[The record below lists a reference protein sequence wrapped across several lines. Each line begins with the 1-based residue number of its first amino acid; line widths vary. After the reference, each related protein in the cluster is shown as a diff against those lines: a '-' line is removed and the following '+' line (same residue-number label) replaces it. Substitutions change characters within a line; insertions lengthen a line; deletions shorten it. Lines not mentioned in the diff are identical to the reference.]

1 MGGFLFH
8 QLVFGPLQ
16 SRRMGSSLGV
26 NLLPLDHKRCSFNC
40 IYCECGW
47 TPQRCAGEPDNGVY
61 PPPDRVA
68 AALETRLEQLRAS
81 GVKMPDAI
89 TFAGNGEPTLHPKFA
104 EVIDR
109 TIAARNTL
117 SPTSKIVVLSNG
129 STLKKPA
136 VFDAL
141 NKVEMNIQKL
151 DGGSNATLLQINQ
164 PENPA
169 FDTGELVEE
178 LSRFNGKV
186 IIQTLFLRG
195 IYHGIPINNTTA
207 VEVEEWIRHLKKIG
221 PQYVMIYPVDR
232 GTPARDILKIP
243 LKELEQIAARA
254 EAEGI
259 STKVYF

>member
-26 NLLPLDHKRCSFNC
+26 NLLPLDQKRCSFNC

-47 TPQRCAGEPDNGVY
+47 TPLRCGSEPGDGVF

-68 AALETRLEQLRAS
+68 AALETRLEQLRAA

-104 EVIDR
+104 EVIER
-109 TIAARNTL
+109 TISARNTL

-129 STLKKPA
+129 STLRKPSVFEALKK
-136 VFDAL
+136 VD
-141 NKVEMNIQKL
+141 MNIQKL
-151 DGGSNATLLQINQ
+151 DGGSHATLMQINQ
-164 PENPA
+164 PVNPA
-169 FDTGELVEE
+169 FDTEELVED
-178 LSRFNGKV
+178 LARFHGKV

-195 IYHGIPINNTTA
+195 IYNGTPINNTTPG
-207 VEVEEWIRHLKKIG
+207 EVEEWLRHLKRIA

-232 GTPARDILKIP
+232 GTPARDIEKIP
-243 LKELEQIAARA
+243 KQELEQIAARA
-254 EAEGI
+254 ESEGI